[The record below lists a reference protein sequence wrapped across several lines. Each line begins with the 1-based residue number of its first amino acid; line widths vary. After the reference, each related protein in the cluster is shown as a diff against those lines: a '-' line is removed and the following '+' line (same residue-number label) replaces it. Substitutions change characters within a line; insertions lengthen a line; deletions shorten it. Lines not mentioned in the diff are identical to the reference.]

1 MKRLFGWMRARPL
14 TVAAVALVLAANIL
28 VRLWDMTAGTD
39 LLTALAHTGVDRV
52 RSGDVV
58 SILVSFVFDAGWPL
72 LVGHL
77 LLLVVVLGLAEP
89 RLGAARTAVAA
100 VLSGVGGVA
109 LGMAIAAFGASR
121 AELWATA
128 VADEVS
134 VSMAVPLL
142 GVLMAS
148 ASFMGV
154 LWRRRIHVVAY
165 AVVITLLLFIAD
177 PVDLYALFSIAIGHA
192 LGRFWSRGRH
202 RSDLR
207 RSSHHE
213 ARALLSLTVAL
224 MAVGPLLT
232 VFSSLRLGPLAP
244 LGLLLSD
251 EGTVDSDRLAECLG
265 EAISSQCLHEFT
277 LQRVSTP
284 GGIAVSLLPTL
295 IMLVAAYGISKGR
308 RVAAWVA
315 IGMNAAISLLSLWYF
330 VIGPFGLQGLDL
342 THRVHLQGELGIALL
357 ASGLAPLGVV
367 AVLVA
372 GLRHVQLPARPHQVR
387 RGLIVVLVTGLGLAV
402 LYVAVGLSV
411 PAGFTTAPT
420 LGQLVA
426 DLPER
431 FIPVGFLRL
440 TSPGFLPA
448 SLPTA
453 LVYEWIGP
461 VFSVVVLAV
470 LVHLLQVVPP
480 REERSARHEVDR
492 LLLLG
497 GQSLSFMATWPGNL
511 YWFSSTGRVGI
522 AYRVSHGIAL
532 TVGDPF
538 GDPHEADEA
547 VFEFVRFCDDR
558 ALTPVFY
565 SVHEQCRDLLCSREW
580 QSFAVGLESV
590 IDPRAWQTRGKRWQ
604 DVRTAINRARRDGV
618 HDTLTTF
625 ADASLAVQL
634 QIAAL
639 SEQWVSEKALPEMG
653 FTLGGLE
660 QLHDRRVRMLIA
672 QDEHGQL
679 QAVTSWLP
687 TCRDGRVVGWTLDF
701 MRRRPDSPNGVM
713 EFLIARMAERLQEE
727 GEAEFMSLSAA
738 PLAGLDS
745 APATAISGL
754 LTYLSHTLEP
764 VYGFRSLFLF
774 KRKFQPQEVPIHI
787 VYADAAA
794 LSNIG
799 LAVAHAYLPDVR
811 PRDLA
816 HLLRSEEQR
825 SSRL

>member
-1 MKRLFGWMRARPL
+1 MSRLVGWMRTRPL
-14 TVAAVALVLAANIL
+14 TLATVALVLAANIV
-28 VRLWDMTAGTD
+28 VRLWDVAAGTD
-39 LLTALAHTGVDRV
+39 LLTTLAHTGVDRV

-58 SILVSFVFDAGWPL
+58 SILVSFVFDADWAL
-72 LVGHL
+72 LVVHL
-77 LLLVVVLGLAEP
+77 LLLVIVLGLAEP
-89 RLGAARTAVAA
+89 RMGWARTAVAA
-100 VLSGVGGVA
+100 VLSGLGGVA
-109 LGMAIAAFGASR
+109 IGMAIAVFGASR

-128 VADEVS
+128 VADEIS

-154 LWRRRIHVVAY
+154 LWRRRVHVVGY

-177 PVDLYALFSIAIGHA
+177 PVDLYALFAIAIGHA
-192 LGRFWSRGRH
+192 LGRFWSRDITH
-202 RSDLR
+202 RDLR

-213 ARALLSLTVAL
+213 ARVLLALTVAL

-251 EGTVDSDRLAECLG
+251 EGAVDSDRLAECLG
-265 EAISSQCLHEFT
+265 GAISSQCLHEFT

-295 IMLVAAYGISKGR
+295 IMLVAAYGILKGR

-315 IGMNAAISLLSLWYF
+315 IGMNTAISLLSLWYF

-342 THRVHLQGELGIALL
+342 THRVHLQGELGIALV

-372 GLRHVQLPARPHQVR
+372 GLRHLQLPAHPQRVR
-387 RGLIVVLVTGLGLAV
+387 RGLITVLGTGLGLAV
-402 LYVAVGLSV
+402 VYVVVGLSL
-411 PAGFTTAPT
+411 PGGFTTAPT
-420 LGQLVA
+420 LGQLIA

-440 TSPGFLPA
+440 TSPGFLPT
-448 SLPTA
+448 SLLTA
-453 LVYEWIGP
+453 FVYEWIGP
-461 VFSVVVLAV
+461 LFGLVALGV
-470 LVHLLQVVPP
+470 LVHLLQVVLP
-480 REERSARHEVDR
+480 RDERSARHEVDQ
-492 LLLLG
+492 LLRAG
-497 GQSLSFMATWPGNL
+497 GQSLSFMATWPGSL

-532 TVGDPF
+532 TLADPF
-538 GDPHEADEA
+538 GDPDEADAA

-565 SVHEQCRDLLCSREW
+565 SVHQPCRDLLAAREW
-580 QSFAVGLESV
+580 QSFSVGLESV
-590 IDPRAWQTRGKRWQ
+590 IDPRAWQTKGKRWQ

-653 FTLGGLE
+653 FTLGGVE
-660 QLHDRRVRMLIA
+660 QLHDRRVRLLIA

-687 TCRDGRVVGWTLDF
+687 FCREGKVVGWTLDF
-701 MRRRPDSPNGVM
+701 MRRRPDSANGVM

-727 GEAEFMSLSAA
+727 GEAEFMSLSTA
-738 PLAGLDS
+738 PLAGLETT
-745 APATAISGL
+745 PATAISGL
-754 LTYLSHTLEP
+754 LGYISHTLEP

-774 KRKFQPQEVPIHI
+774 KRKFQPREEPIYI
-787 VYADAAA
+787 VYPDAAA

-799 LAVAHAYLPDVR
+799 LAVAHAYLPDLR

-816 HLLRSEEQR
+816 RLLRHEETSPER
-825 SSRL
+825 G